1 MRFANKNCKMI
12 STSSKIGD
20 NSQIGKN
27 VTIGNYSTIE
37 DDVVIG
43 DNTIIANNVSI
54 LNGARIGE
62 NCFIHSGA
70 ILSGIPQDL
79 KYNSEYTTLEIGSN
93 NVIREYVTINKG
105 TNSKKITKI
114 GNYNLIMANTHIGH
128 DCSIGD
134 NCIIGFNVGIA
145 GEVIIEDFVN
155 ISGLTGIHQF
165 TRIGEHSMVT
175 GLSRIIKDIPPY
187 IMAAKAPL
195 TYSGI
200 NVVGLKRKGFEQ
212 TKLNEIRG
220 IYKIIFQ
227 QKRNTSLALDFIES
241 NFKETIERDKIINFI
256 KCSERGIIKGN

>member
-1 MRFANKNCKMI
+1 MI
-12 STSSKIGD
+12 SVNSKISD
-20 NSQIGKN
+20 KSQLGKN

-37 DDVVIG
+37 DDVIIG

-62 NCFIHSGA
+62 NCIVHSGA

-79 KYNSEYTTLEIGSN
+79 KYDGEYTTLEIGDN
-93 NVIREYVTINKG
+93 NIIREYVTINKG
-105 TNSKKITKI
+105 TNSKKVTII
-114 GNYNLIMANTHIGH
+114 GNNNMIMANTHIGH
-128 DCSIGD
+128 DCSIGS

-187 IMAAKAPL
+187 IMAAKEPL

-200 NVVGLKRKGFEQ
+200 NFIGLKRKGFEQ
-212 TKLNEIRG
+212 SKLNEIKE

-227 QKRNTSLALDFIES
+227 QKRNTSLAIDFIEN

-256 KCSERGIIKGN
+256 KNSERGIIKGS

>member
-1 MRFANKNCKMI
+1 MLSENAKI
-12 STSSKIGD
+12 STR
-20 NSQIGKN
+20 SQIGKN
-27 VTIGNYSTIE
+27 VSIGNYSTIE
-37 DDVVIG
+37 DDVIIG
-43 DNTIIANNVSI
+43 DNTIIANNVSL
-54 LNGARIGE
+54 LNGTRIGK

-79 KYNSEYTTLEIGSN
+79 KYKGEYTTLEIGNN

-105 TNSKKITKI
+105 TNSKKVTKI
-114 GNYNLIMANTHIGH
+114 GNHNLIMANTHIGH
-128 DCSIGD
+128 DCSIGN

-145 GEVIIEDFVN
+145 GEVIIEDFAN

-165 TRIGEHSMVT
+165 TKIGEHSMVT

-187 IMAAKAPL
+187 IMAAKEPL
-195 TYSGI
+195 SYSGI

-212 TKLNEIRG
+212 SKLNEIKE

-227 QKRNTSLALDFIES
+227 QKRNTSLALDFIEN

-256 KCSERGIIKGN
+256 RNSERGIIKGN

>member
-1 MRFANKNCKMI
+1 MI
-12 STSSKIGD
+12 SENAKISTK
-20 NSQIGKN
+20 SQIGEN
-27 VTIGNYSTIE
+27 VSIGNYSTIE
-37 DDVVIG
+37 DDVIIG
-43 DNTIIANNVSI
+43 DNTIIANNVSL
-54 LNGARIGE
+54 LNGTRIGK

-79 KYNSEYTTLEIGSN
+79 KYKGEYTTLEIGN
-93 NVIREYVTINKG
+93 YNIIREYVTINKG
-105 TNSKKITKI
+105 TNSKKVTKI
-114 GNYNLIMANTHIGH
+114 GNQNLIMANTHIGH
-128 DCSIGD
+128 DCSIGN

-187 IMAAKAPL
+187 IMAAKEPL
-195 TYSGI
+195 SYSGI
-200 NVVGLKRKGFEQ
+200 NAVGLKRKGFEQ
-212 TKLNEIRG
+212 SKLNEIKE

-227 QKRNTSLALDFIES
+227 QKRNTSLALDFIEN

-256 KCSERGIIKGN
+256 RNSERGIIKGN